1 METTALIIC
10 IARSTYCITVYKM
23 ADTLCAAVVDVS
35 CDTAEDNWPLL
46 VEAVKAAGFVAL
58 DLELSGLGNRRA
70 LRAK

>member
-1 METTALIIC
+1 
-10 IARSTYCITVYKM
+10 M
-23 ADTLCAAVVDVS
+23 ADTLRAVVVDVS

-58 DLELSGLGNRRA
+58 DLELSGLGNRTA